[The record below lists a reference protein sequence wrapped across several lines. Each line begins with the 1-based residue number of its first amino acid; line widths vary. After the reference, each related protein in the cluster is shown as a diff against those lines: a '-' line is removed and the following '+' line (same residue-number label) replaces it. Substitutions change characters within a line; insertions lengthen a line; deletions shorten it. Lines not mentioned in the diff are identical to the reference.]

1 MKIWIKYLI
10 AAVLGSAIGLII
22 PLNSLLLENLATV
35 AINILRIM
43 LVPLFLFSIPIA
55 VHELHGDKK
64 LLRTILRCTIYAGFS
79 IILLTLVGAG
89 GAILFSTSRIPLGS
103 ESGSTQALP
112 DIYQLL
118 TAGFPQNI
126 FGSLSTSDYLFPTLL
141 LGLVLG
147 LAFSSDKNSV
157 KPVLQLSDAM
167 SRIVWHINSF
177 IIEIFPLPL
186 IFLSAARIKELSNI
200 SNFTPYSKLFQL
212 LGIEILIVLIII
224 LPLFLFLGGRKK
236 NPLRVLYAM
245 IAPSLIAALSA
256 NAYAPSGILLR
267 HLKESLG
274 VRRRVGSLAAP
285 LAMILGRPGTAMVSA
300 TSFIIILN
308 SYSSLGLGPNAFFWI
323 LGMVPLSVLL
333 AAAAPGL
340 GPAACIAFL
349 SHSYGKGFESGY
361 LLILPIALPLQAI
374 AVFLDTLILGTV
386 VYLTAAGE
394 HEAMHK
400 EIRHY
405 I

>member
-10 AAVLGSAIGLII
+10 AAVLGAAIGLII
-22 PLNSLLLENLATV
+22 PINNLVLDSLSTL

-43 LVPLFLFSIPIA
+43 LVPLFLFSIPVA

-64 LLRTILRCTIYAGFS
+64 LLRTIVRCTIYSGLA
-79 IILLTLVGAG
+79 ILLLTLIGTA

-103 ESGSTQALP
+103 ESGTTMFLP
-112 DIYQLL
+112 SLQQLL
-118 TAGFPQNI
+118 LSGFPNNI
-126 FGSLSTSDYLFPTLL
+126 FNSLSGSDYVLPILL
-141 LGLVLG
+141 LGIVLG
-147 LAFSSDKNSV
+147 LAFSNDKNAV

-186 IFLSAARIKELSNI
+186 IFLSAARIKEIKNI
-200 SNFTPYSKLFQL
+200 NDFLPYSKLFQL
-212 LGIEILIVLIII
+212 LGIEIIIVLVVL
-224 LPLFLFLGGRKK
+224 LPLLLFIGARRK
-236 NPLRVLYAM
+236 NPLRVLYAL
-245 IAPSLIAALSA
+245 IAPALIAAISA
-256 NAYAPSGILLR
+256 DAYAPGGILLR

-285 LAMILGRPGTAMVSA
+285 LAMVLGRPGTAMVSA

-323 LGMVPLSVLL
+323 LGMVPLSVLMS
-333 AAAAPGL
+333 AAAPGL
-340 GPAACIAFL
+340 GPAACVAFL
-349 SHSYGKGFESGY
+349 SQSYGKGFESGY

-374 AVFLDTLILGTV
+374 AVFLDTLILGAI
-386 VYLTAAGE
+386 VYLTASGE